1 MDYEKRYEEALERAK
16 ELHGTVAA
24 ERDFLADIFPELAES
39 EDERIREWLITQL
52 QNNYKGNYWA
62 TQAIA
67 YLEKQKEH
75 QNKTDAPEEKSVG
88 GNFLSSHKGMNIDE
102 IAQDYVDGVKEY
114 NSEPTWDLVQTAV
127 CYGYH
132 YREQKEQKPAD
143 DKAFEEW
150 INDWWKHN
158 KVNNPDSYDK
168 GDEIQFDERGFKNF
182 CRGIR
187 NMYVEQKPSD
197 LPAGFYY
204 IDGKG
209 NKYYSKEVRC
219 KNESGGYVSMKVTD
233 KEPKPI
239 PKFKVGDRIYDRRD
253 SYNRNVIREVG
264 KDYYIN
270 AFAQKM
276 DMAYTDANF
285 EFLEHLDNDLID
297 SKPAEWSKND
307 TVFLNEITDF
317 FENKTVRLQHDL
329 DMYAHWLKSLPER
342 FVLEPKQEWSEE
354 DERLLNIIIDILDKE
369 EHNGH
374 LSHEDLISSVK
385 LIKSLRPSWKPS
397 GEQMLKGAVEGEVE
411 WDNDLKELFVLITL
425 GNEFKEGQKVKII
438 IVKED
443 KE

>member
-1 MDYEKRYEEALERAK
+1 MDYEKAYKKALETA
-16 ELHGTVAA
+16 
-24 ERDFLADIFPELAES
+24 RDFLDFYKDNPVQAQKFIDIFPELAES
-39 EDERIREWLITQL
+39 EDERVRSVIKKILLGVRNEVFIQEGFAKDTVLAW
-52 QNNYKGNYWA
+52 
-62 TQAIA
+62 
-67 YLEKQKEH
+67 LEKQKDSFENGR
-75 QNKTDAPEEKSVG
+75 QLGIMQEQARLELGWPE
-88 GNFLSSHKGMNIDE
+88 
-102 IAQDYVDGVKEY
+102 
-114 NSEPTWDLVQTAV
+114 P
-127 CYGYH
+127 
-132 YREQKEQKPAD
+132 KEQKPTD

-187 NMYVEQKPSD
+187 NMYAEQKPSD

-397 GEQMLKGAVEGEVE
+397 EEQMEALQYFLKFHQRGYEASTHGWKEYT
-411 WDNDLKELFVLITL
+411 DLKSLYEQLKC
-425 GNEFKEGQKVKII
+425 NR
-438 IVKED
+438 
-443 KE
+443 